1 MYGARVHQ
9 AVLAAGEKETGV
21 TIHLVD
27 AEYDTGPIVAQCRVP
42 VLVGDTV
49 ESLSQRVLEQEHR
62 FLVET
67 IGKIVSGEITL

>member
-1 MYGARVHQ
+1 M
-9 AVLAAGEKETGV
+9 

-42 VLVGDTV
+42 VLADDTA
-49 ESLSQRVLEQEHR
+49 ESLAQRLLKQEHR

-67 IGKIVSGEITL
+67 IAKIVSGEIAL